1 MLVMASQKP
10 PRAFAPSDRA
20 PAKPTVQYT
29 LRLTDTERDILER
42 AAAAAGVTAL
52 NLIRQFLADGL
63 APKRRPK
70 K

>member
-20 PAKPTVQYT
+20 PEKRTVQYT

>member
-10 PRAFAPSDRA
+10 PKVFAPSDRA
-20 PAKPTVQYT
+20 PEKRTVQYT

-42 AAAAAGVTAL
+42 EATDRGVTAL
-52 NLIRQFLADGL
+52 NLIRQFLAEGL
-63 APKRRPK
+63 SPKRRSK